1 MARSHRVARIKA
13 ALAQRLQRGYH
24 PDGDRFLSN
33 RAVADRFGI
42 SYQTAHRL
50 MAELADEGLLERRQR
65 SGSFVPS
72 QWPEPTGVALV
83 FHRRA
88 QRPHTFGH
96 KLMHLLHQHLEHE
109 AVPCQRYLC
118 DGPCAVP
125 ADRVPVIWENRPT
138 LMQMVDQRR
147 PAILV
152 NDRPPLGLGGLEVDS
167 ISVDDQAGGVMAGQL
182 LQPHVGP
189 GPAAIVA
196 GPRGDP
202 RSDLRVD
209 GCQSV
214 LDAAVFYAG
223 SWQHDDAAGWV
234 PTLAERGCSAVFC
247 CNDRLAEAV
256 RTGFAQRG
264 GPMPAIVGFD
274 DAPVAEDQALTT
286 IAIPWQ
292 ALAQCL
298 TRRVQHRLSN
308 QMDTARH
315 EMLHPRPVIR
325 QSA

>member
-1 MARSHRVARIKA
+1 MARSRRVAEVKA
-13 ALAQRLQRGYH
+13 ALTQRLKRGYH
-24 PDGDRFLSN
+24 PDGVRFLSN

-50 MAELADEGLLERRQR
+50 MQELAEEGLLDRRDR

-72 QWPEPTGVALV
+72 RSPTPTGVALV

-88 QRPHTFGH
+88 ESEHTFGH
-96 KLMHLLHQHLEHE
+96 KLLAVLGQQLTQEGVDCQIHLE
-109 AVPCQRYLC
+109 

-125 ADRVPVIWENRPT
+125 ADRLPVIWENRPT
-138 LMQMVDQRR
+138 LMQMVEQRR

-167 ISVDDQAGGVMAGQL
+167 ISVDDQAGGVLAGQL
-182 LQPHVGP
+182 LQPHTAGTS
-189 GPAAIVA
+189 AAILA

-214 LDAAVFYAG
+214 LSAEVFYAG
-223 SWQHDDAAGWV
+223 SWRYDDAASLV
-234 PTLAERGCSAVFC
+234 STLVDRGFSAIFC

-256 RTGFAQRG
+256 HAGFAQRS
-264 GPMPAIVGFD
+264 GPNPAIVGFD
-274 DAPVAEDQALTT
+274 DAPVAEELALTT

-298 TRRVQHRLSN
+298 ARRVQHRLSD